1 MAEGTRLLS
10 EYGVHTPSRVRIPP
24 SPLPSPARH
33 VPQPPLARLGNPLA
47 PVAQLDR
54 ASVYG
59 TEGREFESL
68 RARYESPALRGFFFA
83 PRPSAFL
90 GATGQR

>member
-1 MAEGTRLLS
+1 L
-10 EYGVHTPSRVRIPP
+10 VC
-24 SPLPSPARH
+24 
-33 VPQPPLARLGNPLA
+33 QKLALAGDQFDCKA

-68 RARYESPALRGFFFA
+68 RARQVNDLWRVLALVDLARRKQGRGAQRRRGIGNPATPGN
-83 PRPSAFL
+83 
-90 GATGQR
+90 